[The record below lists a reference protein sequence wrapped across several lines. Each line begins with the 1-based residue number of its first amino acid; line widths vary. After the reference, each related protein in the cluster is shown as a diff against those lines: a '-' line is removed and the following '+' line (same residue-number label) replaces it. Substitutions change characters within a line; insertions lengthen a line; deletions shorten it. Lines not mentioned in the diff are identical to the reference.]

1 MSDYQKAIQEIL
13 KGVRYIVNQAM
24 SNTTKCY
31 NGIILSQASDG
42 KWNVKFNGET
52 HELKP
57 YGSIIPSIGSV
68 VKVFIPQNNMS
79 LAFFM

>member
-57 YGSIIPSIGSV
+57 YGSIIPSTGLV